1 MGKKKTKYRVTRKDR
16 VFLCVNY
23 LFLAIAFLVTL
34 YPLVFVLSASISDPH
49 AVASGKMIL
58 WPVGITFSG
67 YEHLMQYKD
76 IWAGYAN
83 SIFYTVI
90 GTILNLAATIPA
102 AYALSR
108 KDLPGRR
115 VIMGLFLFTMYFSG
129 GLIPAYLNMKSFQ
142 LLNTRAVMLLSGVVS
157 VYNLIVS
164 RTFFANS
171 IPWELHEA
179 AQIDGASDLQTF
191 GKIILPLSK
200 PIMAVMMLYYG
211 VGHWNTYFNAMIYI
225 KDRSKFPLQLFLREI
240 LLQAQAA
247 ASSIVEG
254 ADAETLRAMLAQ
266 QDTANLLKYGV
277 IVVAT
282 LPMLIMYPWMQKY
295 FAKGVMIGSVK
306 G

>member
-1 MGKKKTKYRVTRKDR
+1 MGKKKTKYRVTKKDR
-16 VFLCVNY
+16 VFLCINY

-34 YPLVFVLSASISDPH
+34 YPMIFVLSASISDPH

-76 IWAGYAN
+76 IWTGYAN
-83 SIFYTVI
+83 SIFYTVL
-90 GTILNLAATIPA
+90 GTIFNLAATIPA

-108 KDLPGRR
+108 KDLPGRGA
-115 VIMGLFLFTMYFSG
+115 IMGLFIFTMYFSG

-142 LLNTRAVMLLSGVVS
+142 LLNTRTIMLLSGLLS

-179 AQIDGASDLQTF
+179 AQIDGASDLQIF

-211 VGHWNTYFNAMIYI
+211 VDHWNTYFNAMIYI

-254 ADAETLRAMLAQ
+254 ADAETLKAMLAQ

>member
-1 MGKKKTKYRVTRKDR
+1 MRKKKTKYRVTPKDR
-16 VFLCVNY
+16 VFLCINY
-23 LFLAIAFLVTL
+23 TLLVLAFIVTL
-34 YPLVFVLSASISDPH
+34 YPIIFVFSASISDPH

-58 WPVGITFSG
+58 WPMGITFQG
-67 YEHLMQYKD
+67 YEELMKYKD
-76 IWAGYAN
+76 IWVGYAN
-83 SIFYTVI
+83 SIFYTGL
-90 GTILNLAATIPA
+90 GTVLNLLATIPA

-108 KDLPGRR
+108 KDLKGRGI
-115 VIMGLFLFTMYFSG
+115 IMGLFIFTMYFSG
-129 GLIPAYLNMKSFQ
+129 GLIPTYLNMKSFH
-142 LLNTRAVMLLSGVVS
+142 LLDTRAIMLLSGLVS
-157 VYNLIVS
+157 TYNLIVS

-179 AQIDGASDLQTF
+179 AQIDGASDFQTF

-200 PIMAVMMLYYG
+200 PIMAVMTLYYG
-211 VGHWNTYFNAMIYI
+211 VAHWNSYFNAMIYL

-247 ASSIVEG
+247 ASSVMEG
-254 ADAETLRAMLAQ
+254 ADAETLKALLAQ

-282 LPMLIMYPWMQKY
+282 LPMLIIYPWMQKY